1 MAVSLSAETW
11 RLIEERMKRDGFAT
25 ADELLR
31 VALRTFDQID
41 AQTRAAIEKATA
53 GAVRI
58 PGTQLD
64 VVMLQPL
71 DFYRMSGT
79 HCREPVFTG
88 EYSFDMYIE
97 EKRSTEEALRAALSR
112 HWTPV
117 DDFEVAYDG
126 NIAFTLCGGIYS
138 RRIICREYLNLL
150 HETLQRT
157 RMKDKWAYDTAL
169 ELEEPIDGMGLC
181 SFVLQGNKVYV
192 SSDLRGFDFVRYFGR
207 SKAEAMR

>member
-11 RLIEERMKRDGFAT
+11 RLIEERMKRDGFVT

-31 VALRTFDQID
+31 VALHTFDQIE
-41 AQTRAAIEKATA
+41 AETRAAIEKAAA

-71 DFYRMSGT
+71 DFYRLSGAL
-79 HCREPVFTG
+79 CRKPAFTG
-88 EYSFDMYIE
+88 EYSVEMYIE

-112 HWTPV
+112 HWAPR
-117 DDFEVAYDG
+117 DDFEVAYDD

-157 RMKDKWAYDTAL
+157 RMKEKWSYDTVL
-169 ELEEPIDGMGLC
+169 ELEEPIDGMDLC
-181 SFVLQGNKVYV
+181 SFVLQGNRVYV
-192 SSDLRGFDFVRYFGR
+192 KSDLRGFDFVRYFGR
-207 SKAEAMR
+207 SKAEATR